1 MDMISESE
9 VTRAFGNHK
18 SFEADLWMFLQVGWS
33 LPTRWFSSYSMWSG
47 LFRR

>member
-18 SFEADLWMFLQVGWS
+18 SFEADL
-33 LPTRWFSSYSMWSG
+33 
-47 LFRR
+47 